1 MNNEELYLIA
11 GLQPLPI
18 GRMIRQA
25 GRPMTRPASRR
36 PLNRF
41 GRPVLGKG
49 QVPTPKGAAEET
61 IRRIQRMNEVIENH
75 KPLDEQWKEWM
86 NRNRENKRSR
96 TLAPDIQQLDGPFNE
111 FVKDSFRLKNT
122 AFNEIT
128 DYSLPGAEFKAEQ
141 NEVEALRKSQRLT
154 DFAMLDGDRFSSL
167 KNALFEGLDA
177 RYNKSLKMDPYAQLD
192 TIGIDTLPASIQ
204 YGPGRELGNDLLA
217 EWRSSR
223 ARMQRAARAAERAGM
238 AQDVI
243 RTIDT
248 PSSPS
253 QSVNDILFPGI

>member
-1 MNNEELYLIA
+1 MDNEELYLIA

-25 GRPMTRPASRR
+25 GRPMTRPASKRL
-36 PLNRF
+36 LNRF
-41 GRPVLGKG
+41 GRPVDKG
-49 QVPTPKGAAEET
+49 FLPTPKGAAEET

-96 TLAPDIQQLDGPFNE
+96 TLAPRIQNLDGPFAE
-111 FVKDSFRLKNT
+111 FVDDSLRLKNN
-122 AFNEIT
+122 AFNEVT

-167 KNALFEGLDA
+167 KNALFDGLDY
-177 RYNKSLKMDPYAQLD
+177 RYRQGVQNVGPEFGLD
-192 TIGIDTLPASIQ
+192 RITIDSLPASIQ
-204 YGPGRELGNDLLA
+204 YGVGRELGNDLLA

-243 RTIDT
+243 RTVDT